1 MCEFVIQGEPQREMA
16 SAIISSKE
24 PVGRHSNINTRVH
37 FFIKTERRHKTKIPG
52 KRNGISELMGQ
63 GVDVQFISHMHQPE
77 PQPKAGKRSS

>member
-24 PVGRHSNINTRVH
+24 PVGRHSHINTRVH

-52 KRNGISELMGQ
+52 K
-63 GVDVQFISHMHQPE
+63 
-77 PQPKAGKRSS
+77 